1 MTESKDDKSDDE
13 SAMTES
19 ETPTKQQIGA
29 SSERIDEEKK
39 DSTEDKADE
48 KDDYGD
54 DEPKVELR
62 IEIRH
67 DDDKDPDDIEK
78 TVKDEEEELLN
89 SEITEVEIKDPR
101 IAADL
106 LYIQETE
113 PNSRLE
119 VALTELLKRKE
130 GHIVRLSN
138 EIQKLKAF
146 ISKRKQTYK
155 RKRKDEG
162 APTRALSAYNIFVQ
176 DRFALLARENETALN
191 SADVDAQL
199 KRVPPAS
206 LVASTGNAWKE
217 LSTEEKAK
225 YEERAKEDRKRYE
238 EQMAQYQPPDKQAN
252 RKRNKT
258 GYNMFFSAHVLR
270 LKQSEMGVPSERGSV
285 ARLVGT
291 AWKALSMEEKQYY
304 EREAD
309 KHNGMNPVEK
319 DGEEDDD
326 DEKRQAIVQDPYAA
340 HMHPAHDMHMHGMHA
355 MHQPP
360 HDPRHHAYGYP
371 PHHMYGQPPPHG
383 YDYYGHHPQSRHHAG
398 RPQAGYQYPPQ
409 QGHPY
414 DQRMPM

>member
-13 SAMTES
+13 SEGTES
-19 ETPTKQQIGA
+19 ETPIKQQPIDA
-29 SSERIDEEKK
+29 DERIDEEKK
-39 DSTEDKADE
+39 DENKESTEDKADE

-217 LSTEEKAK
+217 LSAEEKSK

-291 AWKALSMEEKQYY
+291 AWKVCCSSISCSITSLFTHV
-304 EREAD
+304 
-309 KHNGMNPVEK
+309 KHILFFRLGFV
-319 DGEEDDD
+319 DGR
-326 DEKRQAIVQDPYAA
+326 KAILRAGGRQT
-340 HMHPAHDMHMHGMHA
+340 
-355 MHQPP
+355 
-360 HDPRHHAYGYP
+360 
-371 PHHMYGQPPPHG
+371 
-383 YDYYGHHPQSRHHAG
+383 
-398 RPQAGYQYPPQ
+398 
-409 QGHPY
+409 
-414 DQRMPM
+414 